1 MPDRSD
7 RWLVLAHEATNS
19 GAPRMLV
26 EVLRAVRAAQG
37 AQWQCEI
44 LLDRGGPLTS
54 ELATFGPLHRLT
66 PRWAE
71 GPRPLAR
78 ILRGLIDRPWL
89 KPHRLRRLVRA
100 WQQSGGGVIFSNTA
114 TNGRLLSALPTGA
127 GPVVTHVHELEYG
140 LQRFNRPRD
149 LAATLAR
156 TQRFVAVSTAVATD
170 LRARGVP
177 AERVT
182 VVPNFLATLPPSPAV
197 PLARAEVCRRLG
209 LAPTTRIVLGC
220 GHVDPL
226 KGTDLFVAMIAQLA
240 TQPGGPVIGVW
251 LGGDIDRR
259 YAQRVRELAGPR
271 VRFVGE
277 VADPD
282 LYYAASDLVT
292 VTSRVESF
300 SRVALEAGAMGR
312 PVLAF
317 AAARGPADLLP
328 PAALVPEMTAAAM
341 SAAATPLL
349 LDAAIAELLGRELR
363 ARIAAGFLAEHW
375 TDRLL
380 QVTREVV
387 HA

>member
-1 MPDRSD
+1 MSD

-19 GAPRMLV
+19 GAPRMLL
-26 EVLRAVRAAQG
+26 EVLRAVRAARG
-37 AQWQCEI
+37 PRWQCEI
-44 LLDRGGPLTS
+44 LLDRGGPLTA

-66 PRWAE
+66 PPWAE

-78 ILRGLIDRPWL
+78 ILRGWVDRPWL
-89 KPHRLRRLVRA
+89 KPRRLRRLVHA
-100 WQQSGGGVIFSNTA
+100 WQQQGGGVIYSNTA
-114 TNGRLLSALPTGA
+114 TNGRLLAALPTGA

-140 LQRFNRPRD
+140 LQRFNRPCD
-149 LAATLAR
+149 LAVTLAR

-177 AERVT
+177 AERVAI
-182 VVPNFLATLPPSPAV
+182 VPNFLATLPAQPATSV
-197 PLARAEVCRRLG
+197 ARAEVCRRLG
-209 LAPTTRIVLGC
+209 LEPATRIVLGC

-226 KGTDLFVAMIAQLA
+226 KGTDLFVAMITQLA
-240 TQPGGPVIGVW
+240 TQPGGPVMGVW
-251 LGGDIDRR
+251 LGGDIDRD
-259 YAQRVRELAGPR
+259 YARRAREMAGPR
-271 VRFVGE
+271 VRFAGE
-277 VADPD
+277 VSDPGI
-282 LYYAASDLVT
+282 YYAASDLVT

-300 SRVALEAGAMGR
+300 SRVALEAGALGR

-328 PAALVPEMTAAAM
+328 PAALVPEMTAEAM
-341 SAAATPLL
+341 AAAATPLL
-349 LDAAIAELLGRELR
+349 HDAATAEHLGQELR

-380 QVTREVV
+380 RVTREAG